1 MVVVLDNQENI
12 LQFLDN
18 ELCEIELTNEY
29 QAYKTLKL
37 SYKLT
42 DIKKDKQIF
51 KQGNKIFVDNC
62 LFIINSECNFNYITK
77 EINIDAEEILVELN
91 NSKPF
96 YIRDKTYDS
105 HIIGN
110 TITISRLFLNKLLK
124 GFFTVTKTDI
134 ENIDYTKRLVTVQGS
149 ITKYNLLK
157 LIEKQSGLVFKTN
170 YTFKNNKIIKE
181 IQLLTPENYGV
192 THNKVVES
200 IKIGENTNKLSYTSD
215 ETKNALGIMT
225 VISSENSNEVDYSKI
240 LRQFYNLDVNNNIPP
255 TLFEYDFYIS
265 DIRKCAEKILVLL
278 DVQKYFPN
286 QFEINHEEIYEDS
299 SKNKIYNVQIGMGQL
314 LLLLAE
320 AIINTEDN
328 NTENIT
334 LKLVAC
340 ADYPSHSHI
349 DSKFSSTEII
359 ELARIIKSYAITQA
373 KAPNSISTHHGRLS
387 FQQLLFVL
395 AKYLTTKK
403 DVFFN
408 SNEIKILNN
417 IPLTFTQENIHYVKD
432 YENYEYMPFMYTQNT
447 TDSSKI
453 HVVTPQEQI
462 TGSTTLD
469 VEKYIG
475 ESYPTLII
483 KKRPGATVVGVE
495 VTNQGISDDKPTTKM
510 IYFQKPNLIQDNSEI
525 TIDYKNKSLKFMKYI
540 EKTVEKEVTE
550 TVTTGNPNTIT
561 VNMMPS
567 CSHCAGTAYKKYTKT
582 WVNKC
587 PHCGRVGS
595 LTANPK
601 KVYEGEITCGDG
613 RAPWSD
619 GCDADYC
626 GYCGYE
632 KIRGSNVHLTLGEAE
647 STTTATKTIK
657 ETVGEYKEIT
667 ADYEGEESDSKENI
681 KNVITKQSQ
690 FDYWYGNVT
699 FKLKG
704 CDFVSLN
711 CDTTKIFEFSRFPY
725 VKPRGE
731 LYIHS
736 LPTLVNFN
744 YLTTID
750 GNPKLEPFETSEQS
764 VEEVLIGCWQKLN
777 GSGDNTKWLEKNESI
792 NVDLVE
798 KPGYNY
804 NVGDF
809 VYIKFPDSDV
819 FKAQITEITYN
830 PLLNGEKDIKIGNV
844 KRESVI

>member
-12 LQFLDN
+12 LQFLNTDLL
-18 ELCEIELTNEY
+18 ELDITDEY
-29 QAYKTLKL
+29 QAYKTVKL
-37 SYKLT
+37 SYKIT
-42 DIKKDKQIF
+42 DVRKDKQLF
-51 KQGNKIFVDNC
+51 KQGNKIFADNC
-62 LFIINSECNFNYITK
+62 LFIINSECSFDYIDKTI
-77 EINIDAEEILVELN
+77 EVDAEEVIVELN

-96 YIRDKTYDS
+96 YIRDPNFSSYVNG
-105 HIIGN
+105 I
-110 TITISRLFLNKLLK
+110 TITVSKLFLNVLLK

-134 ENIDYTKRLVTVQGS
+134 DSIDYSKRLVNVQGS

-157 LIEKQSGLVFKTN
+157 NIEKQSGLVFKTN

-181 IQLLTPENYGV
+181 IQLLKPENYGI

-200 IKIGENTNKLSYTSD
+200 VVLGENTNKLSYSSD

-225 VISSENSNEVDYSKI
+225 VISSENTNEVDYSKI
-240 LRQFYNLDVNNNIPP
+240 LRQFHNLDANNNIPP
-255 TLFEYDFYIS
+255 TLFKYDFYIQ
-265 DIRKCAEKILVLL
+265 DIIDCAERLLLVLN
-278 DVQKYFPN
+278 VQKYFPN
-286 QFEINHEEIYEDS
+286 EFEIEHNEIYEDS
-299 SKNKIYNVQIGMGQL
+299 SKNKIYTVKIGMGQI

-320 AIINTEDN
+320 AIINIEDN
-328 NTENIT
+328 DSENIS
-334 LKLVAC
+334 LKIVDC
-340 ADYPSHSHI
+340 ADLPSSSHI
-349 DSKFSSTEII
+349 DCIVRSDEVIQ
-359 ELARIIKSYAITQA
+359 LARTIKSYCITQT
-373 KAPNSISTHHGRLS
+373 KAPNSLSVAGGRLS
-387 FQQLLFVL
+387 FQYLIYIL

-408 SNEIKILNN
+408 SNEIKIIDTVTLN
-417 IPLTFTQENIHYVKD
+417 FVQDNIHYVKD

-453 HVVTPQEQI
+453 PVVTPEQQV

-469 VEKYIG
+469 VEKYIS
-475 ESYPTLII
+475 ESYPTLVI
-483 KKRPGATVVGVE
+483 KKRKGAGTIAVE
-495 VTNQGISDDKPTTKM
+495 VTSQGIADDEPTTTM
-510 IYFQKPNLIQDNSEI
+510 IYFQNPGLIQDDTEI
-525 TIDYKNKSLKFMKYI
+525 TIDYKNKSLKYMKY
-540 EKTVEKEVTE
+540 VEKQVEKQVTE
-550 TVTTGNPNTIT
+550 NVTTGNPNTIT

-567 CSHCAGTAYKKYTKT
+567 CGHCRGTAYKKYTKT
-582 WVNKC
+582 WINKC
-587 PHCGRVGS
+587 PHCGREGS

-613 RAPWSD
+613 RAPWTD

-632 KIRGSNVHLTLGEAE
+632 KISGSNVHLTPGEAE
-647 STTTATKTIK
+647 STTTATKTVT
-657 ETVGEYKEIT
+657 ETVGEYKEMT
-667 ADYEGEESDSKENI
+667 ADYTGEESDSKQNI
-681 KNVITKQSQ
+681 VNVITPNSR
-690 FDYWYGNVT
+690 FGYWYGNVT

-704 CDFVSLN
+704 CDFVSLK
-711 CDTTKIFEFSRFPY
+711 CDTTKLFEFSKFPY

-731 LYIHS
+731 LYIHA

-744 YLTTID
+744 YLVTMD

-792 NVDLVE
+792 NADLVE
-798 KPGYNY
+798 KPGYTY

-809 VYIKFPDSDV
+809 VYIRFPDSDV
-819 FKAQITEITYN
+819 FKAQITEISYN
-830 PLLNGEKDIKIGNV
+830 PLLKGEKEIKIGNV